1 MSVKGRP
8 DIILRNGKP
17 AAVILDIVQYQ
28 EMLQRLEDVE
38 DLKML
43 RAMRRRPLKFR
54 KLEDFLRESAAGVRH
69 RREAHR

>member
-1 MSVKGRP
+1 MSAKGRNP
-8 DIILRNGKP
+8 DIILRDGKP
-17 AAVILDIVQYQ
+17 TAVILDIAQYE

-54 KLEDFLRESAAGVRH
+54 KLEDFLREYAPGV
-69 RREAHR
+69 